1 MLARSWFER
10 IALVVF
16 VALTGCVGTQDVRF
30 EVFEE
35 HAAIEQ
41 VARAYAAGFAS
52 GQADEVLA
60 VVTEDFVALSPGKP
74 ALTGEV
80 LRAEIANDLAQLEAE
95 EIRFELLEI
104 EVLGDRAWVRGESTA
119 VILADGQR
127 LGLDGSFL
135 WILRREGNEWRI
147 AVDAA
152 TDDGQPEQ
160 LSGPSR

>member
-1 MLARSWFER
+1 MQLAWIPAHLAGCAGVEDLRLDVTEER
-10 IALVVF
+10 
-16 VALTGCVGTQDVRF
+16 
-30 EVFEE
+30 
-35 HAAIEQ
+35 AAIEQ
-41 VARAYAAGFAS
+41 VARDYGAGFVS
-52 GQADEVLA
+52 GRADEVLA

-135 WILRREGNEWRI
+135 WILRREGTEWRI
-147 AVDAA
+147 VVDAA
-152 TDDGQPEQ
+152 TDDGEPEQ